1 MNNKYIDKDTYEVVD
16 NIFEV
21 DEAIADT
28 ISILNKKG
36 YYTLYS
42 CSGHVKN
49 PRIYEKYP
57 LNSVDDYYESYI
69 VDEKYV
75 LVPFSYTY
83 IYILFDKHY
92 HFNILPSK
100 FHYDSKNIISQKIF
114 YYEKGIKKKS
124 ANIQKEIDDANNELL
139 EWAKKLSNNILLKI

>member
-21 DEAIADT
+21 EEAIADT
-28 ISILNKKG
+28 LSILNKKG

-42 CSGHVKN
+42 CSGHVQN
-49 PRIYEKYP
+49 PRIY
-57 LNSVDDYYESYI
+57 
-69 VDEKYV
+69 EKYV

-100 FHYDSKNIISQKIF
+100 FHYDSKNIISRKIF

-139 EWAKKLSNNILLKI
+139 EWAKKLSNNIL